1 MEKRGLMWFVGI
13 LLLLW
18 LLIGSYL
25 LRNHFCDDNEK
36 VTEVT
41 EETVVPNEV
50 LGFSAQDGTFKTSA
64 DGFFRF
70 PESTAIY
77 EGASDKL
84 RNSLSETAA
93 YLKDNTNKVL
103 TITGYYTED
112 EAKPDLLPN
121 YGFARANTIKEELEA
136 LGVSASQLT
145 TDGVIANADNFQ
157 EGYITNGISFD
168 FVEVAEDDVD
178 SRLERIRNNIVGNA
192 LTLYF
197 DSGDQ
202 TLNLDADQK
211 EDFADM
217 IYFLDR
223 IESSSLE
230 IGGHTDSQGED
241 KYNKRL
247 SRKRAEFV
255 RDYVARGGVSVNKM
269 TAVGFG
275 EAKPVED
282 NKYEAG
288 REKNRRVE
296 IILKE
301 D

>member
-25 LRNHFCDDNEK
+25 LRNHFCDAKTEPQ
-36 VTEVT
+36 VTEK
-41 EETVVPNEV
+41 TVVPNKA
-50 LGFSAQDGTFKTSA
+50 LGFSAEDGTFKTSA
-64 DGFFRF
+64 DGYFRF

-84 RNSLSETAA
+84 RNSLSETAT
-93 YLKDNTNKVL
+93 YLTANATKVL

-112 EAKPDLLPN
+112 EATPDLLPN

-136 LGVSASQLT
+136 LGVNASQLT
-145 TDGVIANADNFQ
+145 TDGELANADNFQ
-157 EGYITNGISFD
+157 EGYITNGISFA
-168 FVEVAEDDVD
+168 FTEAVD
-178 SRLERIRNNIVGNA
+178 GVDARLERIRENIVGNP

-197 DSGDQ
+197 KSGDQ
-202 TLNLDADQK
+202 SLNLDAAQK

-223 IESSSLE
+223 IEGSSLE

-241 KYNKRL
+241 KGNQRL
-247 SRKRAEFV
+247 SRKRAESV
-255 RDYVARGGVSVNKM
+255 RDYVTGGGVSVDRM
-269 TAVGFG
+269 TAVGYG
-275 EAKPVED
+275 EEKPVGD

-288 REKNRRVE
+288 RKENRRVE
-296 IILKE
+296 IILQE
-301 D
+301 G

>member
-25 LRNHFCDDNEK
+25 LKNHFCDDNEK
-36 VTEVT
+36 VTEVI
-41 EETVVPNEV
+41 EETVVPNKV

-112 EAKPDLLPN
+112 EATPSLFSD
-121 YGFARANTIKEELEA
+121 YGVARANTIKEELEA
-136 LGVSASQLT
+136 LGVSANQLKT
-145 TDGVIANADNFQ
+145 TGEIANGDNFKD
-157 EGYITNGISFD
+157 GYVTNGIEFG
-168 FVEVAEDDVD
+168 FAEKVDGVDDK
-178 SRLERIRNNIVGNA
+178 LERIRTEILGNP

-197 DSGDQ
+197 DTGDQ
-202 TLNLDADQK
+202 TLNLSETQK
-211 EDFADM
+211 DNFSDM

-223 IESSSLE
+223 VEGSSLE
-230 IGGHTDSQGED
+230 IGGHTDHTGD
-241 KYNKRL
+241 PKTNKSL
-247 SRKRAEFV
+247 SRRRARFV
-255 RDYVARGGVSVNKM
+255 KGHITGGGISEDRISIN
-269 TAVGFG
+269 GYG
-275 EAKPVED
+275 QDKPISS
-282 NKYEAG
+282 NKYDAG
-288 REKNRRVE
+288 RKQNRRVE

-301 D
+301 N

>member
-18 LLIGSYL
+18 LLVGSYL
-25 LRNHFCDDNEK
+25 LRNHFCDDNT
-36 VTEVT
+36 VSEVT
-41 EETVVPNEV
+41 EETIAPNKV
-50 LGFSAQDGTFKTSA
+50 LGFSAEDGTFKTSA

-93 YLKDNTNKVL
+93 YLKENTSKIL

-112 EAKPDLLPN
+112 EAQPDLLPN

-136 LGVSASQLT
+136 LGVDAGQLT
-145 TDGVIANADNFQ
+145 TDGEIANADNFQ
-157 EGYITNGISFD
+157 EGYITNGISFG
-168 FVEVAEDDVD
+168 FSEKVD
-178 SRLERIRNNIVGNA
+178 GVDARLERIRENIVGNA

-202 TLNLDADQK
+202 TLNLDASQK

-223 IESSSLE
+223 IEGSTLE

-241 KYNKRL
+241 KGNQRL

-255 RDYVARGGVSVNKM
+255 RDYVANGGVSVDRMN
-269 TAVGFG
+269 AVGFG
-275 EAKPVED
+275 ESKPVGD

-301 D
+301 S

>member
-25 LRNHFCDDNEK
+25 LRNHFCDNNEEKTVTEK
-36 VTEVT
+36 VIKPTKAI
-41 EETVVPNEV
+41 
-50 LGFSAQDGTFKTSA
+50 GFSAKDGDFKTSA
-64 DGFFRF
+64 DSYFRF
-70 PESTAIY
+70 PEASAAY
-77 EGASDKL
+77 EGISDNL

-93 YLKDNTNKVL
+93 YLKANTNKVL
-103 TITGYYTED
+103 TITGYYSED
-112 EAKPDLLPN
+112 EATPDLLPN
-121 YGFARANTIKEELEA
+121 YGFARANTIKEELQE
-136 LGVSASQLT
+136 LGVTASQIT
-145 TDGVIANADNFQ
+145 TQSEIANADDFK
-157 EGYITNGISFD
+157 EGYFNNGISFSFAD
-168 FVEVAEDDVD
+168 KVD
-178 SRLERIRNNIVGNA
+178 GVDARLERIRTDIVGNA

-202 TLNLDADQK
+202 SLNLDGAQK

-217 IYFLDR
+217 IYLLDR
-223 IESSSLE
+223 VGSGSLE

-241 KYNKRL
+241 KYNQRL

-255 RDYVARGGVSVNKM
+255 RDYVSKGGISLERM
-269 TAVGFG
+269 SAVGYG
-275 EAKPVED
+275 EEKPVGD

-301 D
+301 S